1 MGFWPNSFWLKSF
14 AFDFFLQKFLFEDSK
29 KPQAPAVLPC
39 GIILCHNESESCR
52 NESQTRHRW
61 RENPSTSGPHPGC
74 LVHRT
79 RPRPWHRSVAW
90 ECWDCYWS
98 WGNWKR
104 RCIWVVCIFS
114 TSFVIE
120 RRYTE
125 VEMMQQVW
133 HHLISPKI
141 ALLAALNVAVWHQ
154 LSWTNVWIK
163 LKRTIAIG

>member
-14 AFDFFLQKFLFEDSK
+14 VFDSFFPKIMFEDSK

-52 NESQTRHRW
+52 NVSPNRPKVAGKPFDR
-61 RENPSTSGPHPGC
+61 RRIRC

-90 ECWDCYWS
+90 ECWDCFWS